1 MNTKQTSESIFT
13 YSTLK
18 LLTHVKVKLQKNK
31 LTAFKSMPN
40 GKSPGHDG
48 LTKEFYERF
57 WNDLKVYFI
66 NLFKTV

>member
-1 MNTKQTSESIFT
+1 MNTEQTSESIFT

-18 LLTHVKVKLQKNK
+18 LSTHGKVKLQKNK

-57 WNDLKVYFI
+57 WNDLKVLFHQFI
-66 NLFKTV
+66 